1 MESRRIIKTV
11 SMEKKGPF
19 WEKLPDLTHSKHKS
33 LEKI

>member
-19 WEKLPDLTHSKHKS
+19 WGKMPDLTHSKHKR